1 MKGKKIINFGEGTA
15 NHDAV
20 NKTQL
25 DAVDSQVKSQ
35 VTTVNNKVTQNKT
48 DIATITR
55 LDRYYYFTDQLK
67 HKNSNTVKFPAV
79 SNNYPYSAN
88 NKSEFLTITLSG
100 TYHIIYTDLCIKSG
114 QLIIHDYT
122 NGNDL
127 FVINIDASSNHT
139 ITINAVIPINT
150 NNGYSHVEIELYM
163 KRRS

>member
-1 MKGKKIINFGEGTA
+1 M
-15 NHDAV
+15 
-20 NKTQL
+20 
-25 DAVDSQVKSQ
+25 
-35 VTTVNNKVTQNKT
+35 T
-48 DIATITR
+48 DIATINTNNG
-55 LDRYYYFTDQLK
+55 YYYFTDQLK
-67 HKNSNTVKFPAV
+67 HVNSIEVLFPAV

-88 NKSEFLTITLSG
+88 NRSSLFKITLSG